1 MSVDEISKRV
11 HRVHQS
17 TARFM
22 PHVVHCPHCGRTEKV
37 EPEEYLR
44 SGRPKCCSQPM
55 EFGAT
60 PVARTSRHL

>member
-1 MSVDEISKRV
+1 MSVDEISREV
-11 HRVHQS
+11 NRVHQS

-22 PHVVHCPHCGRTEKV
+22 PHVVHCPHCGRTAKV

-55 EFGAT
+55 EFGFA
-60 PVARTSRHL
+60 PAVRSNL